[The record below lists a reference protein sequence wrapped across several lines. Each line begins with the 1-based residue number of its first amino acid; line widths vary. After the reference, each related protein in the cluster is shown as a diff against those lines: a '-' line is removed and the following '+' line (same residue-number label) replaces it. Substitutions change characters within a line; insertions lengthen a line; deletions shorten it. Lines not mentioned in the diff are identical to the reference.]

1 MAPSP
6 DCRVACGSSVV
17 KDPCEGHI
25 SVMIPYEDYRRMC
38 AFLNAIE
45 SPGKPEEMIVSVLE
59 DWLERHNL

>member
-1 MAPSP
+1 
-6 DCRVACGSSVV
+6 
-17 KDPCEGHI
+17 
-25 SVMIPYEDYRRMC
+25 MIPYEDYRRMC